1 MTPTE
6 IAQQLSLF
14 IAPDQ
19 VTELRALHVGHRGR
33 TFAGWF
39 TGDRLEDMA
48 RQALALSRQ
57 AAGVYFIPNPI
68 DPAFAAKRLNR
79 VLDVHRGFTL
89 TSDAEVIER
98 RHLIVDLDPRRS
110 RITAEDVYEENGPWP
125 SSARE
130 LAFAR
135 RIARR
140 HVIPFLADLGL
151 GRPVEMISG
160 NGVHLVYQIPPSTGT
175 AACTADPF
183 AFVLRRLSEELSC
196 WAVTIDANTYNPCR
210 MLKVPGTIV
219 RRGEP
224 APGRPY
230 RTARIVRIPDGWTKP
245 TAPRYL
251 PDCRQA
257 GPKLAAVGPAK
268 PTATKPTK
276 AERPTLFESGRLGTA
291 GH

>member
-160 NGVHLVYQIPPSTGT
+160 NGVHLVYRVSIAGVR
-175 AACTADPF
+175 AADSF
-183 AFVLRRLSEELSC
+183 ATLLRRLDEEFSC
-196 WAVTIDANTYNPCR
+196 WAVTIDANTHNPCR
-210 MLKVPGTIV
+210 MLKVPGTLV

-224 APGRPY
+224 ALGRPY
-230 RTARIVRIPDGWTKP
+230 RTARMLQVRIPDGWTKP
-245 TAPRYL
+245 VSGCRPGPRQM
-251 PDCRQA
+251 DS
-257 GPKLAAVGPAK
+257 GMGSAK
-268 PTATKPTK
+268 PTAKPTATK